1 MRVSMTFGAILT
13 LALAAACGGGAT
25 ATGTP
30 AAGTATPAA
39 ATATPGAATATPAT
53 ATATPATA
61 TATPVAAAIICD
73 ASGEGGSVAI
83 ENFSYDPSTATV
95 AVNGFI
101 TWTNNDSASHTV
113 TFDGGPNCGNV
124 SGGGG
129 SETVQFTVAGSYP
142 YHCNIHRDMTG
153 TVEVS

>member
-1 MRVSMTFGAILT
+1 VRVPMTFGAILT

-39 ATATPGAATATPAT
+39 ATATPVAATATPAT
-53 ATATPATA
+53 
-61 TATPVAAAIICD
+61 AAIICD

-101 TWTNNDSASHTV
+101 TWTNNDGTAHTV
-113 TFDGGPNCGNV
+113 TFDSGPNCGNV
-124 SGGGG
+124 RASGG
-129 SETVQFTVAGSYP
+129 SETVQFTVPGSYP
-142 YHCNIHRDMTG
+142 YHCNIHPDMTG